1 MDIEKLRENAVA
13 QGETRVT
20 NTLGYLLLGISLG
33 TLVAMTMAETWQPLM
48 KLTNFQNFLISCL
61 VGITLL
67 VVSHRSRTKLRREQR
82 ERELAWSIMTEPQ
95 VVEALISIYWT
106 YLTRRNHKPT
116 NDFGRQLQQALQN
129 AVAQSKTVQR

>member
-13 QGETRVT
+13 QGETAVT
-20 NTLGYLLLGISLG
+20 KVLGYLLLSLSIG
-33 TLVAMTMAETWQPLM
+33 ALVTMTMAETWQPLM

-67 VVSHRSRTKLRREQR
+67 VVSHRSHTKLRREQR

-95 VVEALISIYWT
+95 VVETLISIYWT
-106 YLTRRNHKPT
+106 YLTRRNHPT
-116 NDFGRQLQQALQN
+116 NDFGRRLQQALQN
-129 AVAQSKTVQR
+129 AVAQSKTGHR